1 MTMLAVGQGLR
12 GLANRGMGAVARA
25 EAVEEQQRM
34 GIDAAKQAADS
45 QLMGTGAGI
54 GGMQGAKAAGEL
66 SKTANT
72 AVEGANKL
80 LGDTGSIARDKLTGG
95 IKFTPT
101 GGETLKGAEA
111 VSKLAETTKTI
122 DDAAKGLELASAGGE
137 VVATAETAT
146 VAAEGAAA
154 ASSAAGPMAQ
164 LSALAGPV
172 AIGLGVSF
180 LLSKLFD

>member
-12 GLANRGMGAVARA
+12 GIANKGMSAVARA

-45 QLMGTGAGI
+45 QLLGTGAGI

-66 SKTANT
+66 SKAANT
-72 AVEGANKL
+72 AVEGANTA
-80 LGDTGSIARDKLTGG
+80 LGNTGSIARDKLTGG

-137 VVATAETAT
+137 VAAAAETAT